1 VSTAR
6 RPRRLGRPPRIGIDD
21 IVRAG
26 AAIGLPALSVT
37 AVAQALGVS
46 PPALYRHVRDRE
58 ALEVLVGEHLMS
70 GFELPEDRGQPWP
83 EYLVELGTALRALL
97 LAHPGLGPYLQRL
110 GAASAGSL
118 RVIDR
123 CDQVLVSRGLRP
135 VDALL
140 AGSTVANFAVAA
152 VERQAATATADAAQ
166 AIERFSS
173 AVEAIG
179 PERLPV
185 LARAVTEFRRVD
197 PDAYFDWSLRALV
210 NGMAAQLAD
219 GSSPTGQRHRNRSAI
234 GPG

>member
-1 VSTAR
+1 MPADR
-6 RPRRLGRPPRIGIDD
+6 RALRPGRPPRIGIDD

-58 ALEVLVGEHLMS
+58 ALEALVGEHLMA
-70 GFELPEDRGQPWP
+70 GFDLPEDRGQPWTD
-83 EYLVELGTALRALL
+83 YLVELGHALRTVLL
-97 LAHPGLGPYLQRL
+97 VHPGLGRYLQRL
-110 GAASAGSL
+110 GAASTGSL
-118 RVIDR
+118 WIIDQ
-123 CDQVLVSRGLRP
+123 CDQVLVARGLRP

-152 VERQAATATADAAQ
+152 VERQAATATADAAK

-185 LARAVTEFRRVD
+185 LTRAVAEFRRVD
-197 PDAYFDWSLRALV
+197 PAAYFDWSLRALV
-210 NGMAAQLAD
+210 NGMAGQLSAGARPTD
-219 GSSPTGQRHRNRSAI
+219 GEGDEPS
-234 GPG
+234 